1 MFSGYLAPEYAM
13 RGHMTEKVDVFA
25 FGVVILETLAGRPN
39 YDDSL
44 DEDKAYLLEWVSLV
58 CRRVSS
64 HYIVLSNIVRRI
76 FSISYYDFCH
86 YIF

>member
-1 MFSGYLAPEYAM
+1 
-13 RGHMTEKVDVFA
+13 MTEKVDVFA

-64 HYIVLSNIVRRI
+64 HYIVL
-76 FSISYYDFCH
+76 
-86 YIF
+86 